1 MAIKNFS
8 QYLVEA
14 EREVFFTFGRMNPPT
29 IGHGKVMDV
38 LSQKSGKADY
48 KVFVSQSQNS
58 KKDPLSYSDKI
69 KHIRKMFPKHGRN
82 VMVNKKVKT
91 AFDAVSSLYDQG
103 YKNVTMIV
111 GADRVREFDV
121 LLKKYN
127 GVKCGLYL
135 FVDHNISAMFRKHLP
150 NMFYFITV
158 R

>member
-8 QYLVEA
+8 QYLVEE

-69 KHIRKMFPKHGRN
+69 KHLRKMFPKHGRN

-111 GADRVREFDV
+111 GAD
-121 LLKKYN
+121 
-127 GVKCGLYL
+127 
-135 FVDHNISAMFRKHLP
+135 
-150 NMFYFITV
+150 
-158 R
+158 